1 MCVSHSHEKAI
12 LVIGDTCCCI
22 YNDNKNNKT
31 KVYIACHCRMNSA
44 VLNVLVM
51 KEEKFS
57 TVSEKV
63 SYVITALNE
72 GHVCGQARVKI

>member
-1 MCVSHSHEKAI
+1 
-12 LVIGDTCCCI
+12 
-22 YNDNKNNKT
+22 
-31 KVYIACHCRMNSA
+31 MNSA